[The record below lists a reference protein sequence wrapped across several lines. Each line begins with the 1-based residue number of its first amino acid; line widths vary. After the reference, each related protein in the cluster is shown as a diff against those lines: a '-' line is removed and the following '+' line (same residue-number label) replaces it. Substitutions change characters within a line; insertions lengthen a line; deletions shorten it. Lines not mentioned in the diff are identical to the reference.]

1 MDTETRA
8 EGLNT
13 GACVQKAND
22 GVQGLWGY
30 FSYGQLKKGFR
41 KVWIP
46 LQKSSRDERRGF
58 YESVSEDSASPHPY

>member
-1 MDTETRA
+1 M
-8 EGLNT
+8 
-13 GACVQKAND
+13 
-22 GVQGLWGY
+22 
-30 FSYGQLKKGFR
+30 LKKGFK